1 MLKYMLDTNTVIYTI
16 KNRPNEVREAF
27 KKHYGQICI
36 SSVTLMELIYGAERS
51 AKPEQNLSD
60 IEGLAARME
69 VLSYGDTAAAHT
81 GQIRAEL
88 AGRGKLIGPYDQ
100 MIAGHARSE
109 GLILVTNNLR
119 EFKRVDGLR
128 VENWVKAR

>member
-88 AGRGKLIGPYDQ
+88 AGRGKPIGSYDQ